1 MPMSSYEINFLIM
14 SQEIWIMTQVQRDL
28 AIYVCL

>member
-1 MPMSSYEINFLIM
+1 MSSYEINFLIM